1 MKKQTLII
9 SIVSVLIIS
18 LIVILVLVNNN
29 SGTKGSIET
38 SRDAKNM
45 LKSIFKENEN
55 DLPNSLETT
64 EINVSN
70 IEEVSAF
77 AGLKS
82 NSDVE
87 FLVVSEPMMS
97 SQAFSTVVVK
107 AKDGADIES
116 MKQEMLDNINMRRWI
131 CVSAEKVYITNSG
144 NIIFMAMASE
154 EWAKPVYDSFK
165 EKVENK
171 IGKELEKSEDTD
183 YELPPEMT
191 GDPVVD
197 GTDFVVPPVVDGI
210 DVDGVDVPTE
220 VSGDS
225 ISQGPIA
232 IMVQ

>member
-18 LIVILVLVNNN
+18 LIVTLVLVNN
-29 SGTKGSIET
+29 SGNKSSIET
-38 SRDAKNM
+38 SSDAKNM

-77 AGLKS
+77 TGLKS

-87 FLVVSEPMMS
+87 FLIVSEPMMS

-116 MKQEMLDNINMRRWI
+116 MKQEMLDNINTNKWI
-131 CVSAEKVYITNSG
+131 CVSAEKLYVTNNG
-144 NIIFMAMASE
+144 NIIFLVMADE
-154 EWAKPVYDSFK
+154 DWANIVLNGFK
-165 EKVENK
+165 KYVNND
-171 IGKELEKSEDTD
+171 IGKLLEKNSSENI
-183 YELPPEMT
+183 
-191 GDPVVD
+191 
-197 GTDFVVPPVVDGI
+197 DFPAVA
-210 DVDGVDVPTE
+210 E
-220 VSGDS
+220 
-225 ISQGPIA
+225 
-232 IMVQ
+232 